1 MFKNLYSLRELSR
14 EDIISI
20 FELTKKIKKEPAK
33 YITALKDKTLV
44 MIFEFQSL
52 RTRISFE
59 TGMTQMGGHAIYL
72 KSFPSPEKTAASS
85 RESTIYSI
93 RLESMK
99 DRAKVLSRYGE
110 VIAYRALRDERVKQ
124 MIQFSDIPVINIYT
138 HNHHPCQG
146 LTDLYTILE
155 KKGKI
160 EGLKLAFFG
169 DAGEHA
175 RHIIN
180 ELLMGGAKL
189 GLNVTVSVPEMN
201 RYMPQESVW
210 KYALDEAKESGAK
223 IVLEHNPM
231 IAARDADVVY
241 SSYHIMEMDDVWEIA
256 SRCVNWPPYQVNT
269 KLLSYAKPDAIVMHE
284 MPAYR
289 GFEITD
295 AVIDGPQSVVYD
307 EAENRLHVQKAILL
321 QIVEAHEEDN

>member
-1 MFKNLYSLRELSR
+1 MFTNLYSLRDLSR
-14 EDIISI
+14 EDIMSI
-20 FELTKKIKKEPAK
+20 LELTKKIKKEPTK
-33 YITALKDKTLV
+33 YSTALRDKTLI

-52 RTRISFE
+52 RTRNSFE
-59 TGMTQMGGHAIYL
+59 TGMTQLGGHAIYL
-72 KSFPSPEKTAASS
+72 KSFPSPEKVAASS

-99 DRAKVLSRYGE
+99 DRAKVLSRYGD
-110 VIAYRALRDERVKQ
+110 VIAYRALRDESVQQ

-138 HNHHPCQG
+138 HSHHPCQG

-160 EGLKLAFFG
+160 EGLKLAFFA

-180 ELLMGGAKL
+180 ELLMGGVKL
-189 GLNVTVSVPEMN
+189 GLSVTVSVPEMN
-201 RYMPQESVW
+201 RYMPDESVW
-210 KYALDEAKESGAK
+210 KRAQEEAKEMGAEV
-223 IVLEHNPM
+223 VLEHDPM
-231 IAARDADVVY
+231 IAAKDADVVY
-241 SSYHIMEMDDVWEIA
+241 SCYHIMEMDDMWEIA

-269 KLLSYAKPDAIVMHE
+269 KLLSHAKPDAIVMHE

-307 EAENRLHVQKAILL
+307 EAENRLHVQKAILVKL
-321 QIVEAHEEDN
+321 IKGHEDNR